1 MQTGQQH
8 ITMMPAMNL
17 APEDWNSL
25 YFKVLPV
32 DLTFNGNTI
41 DNEETLSQLIECG
54 LGLGKVSRIDF
65 TERKGSNGHVQ
76 RSAYVHFYLWN
87 AINGAHARKIID
99 EQGSITFN
107 GLVNP
112 DGTVSPFMGKWFNGV
127 THKRF
132 LKFKKNIN
140 PVSLTK
146 VEDMN
151 REQLMHNY
159 NKLLEHQK
167 TMEARLDDFI
177 KKERQEL
184 IKLVE
189 DAKSNSDTGIHMPVE
204 KNNDKLMTL
213 NELDYIDTDE
223 EDGEVADY
231 MRNGVGSPAYRE
243 ADMAAFA
250 AITPIQ

>member
-1 MQTGQQH
+1 MQTGQQ

-25 YFKVLPV
+25 YLKVLPV

-41 DNEETLSQLIECG
+41 DNEENLMQLIECG

-65 TERKGSNGHVQ
+65 TERKGSNGHTQ
-76 RSAYVHFYLWN
+76 RSAYIHFYLWN
-87 AINGAHARKIID
+87 AINGAQARKIID

-112 DGTVSPFMGKWFNGV
+112 DGTVLPFMGKWFNGV
-127 THKRF
+127 TNKRF

-146 VEDMN
+146 IEDMN
-151 REQLMHNY
+151 REQLMNNY

-167 TMEARLDDFI
+167 TMEARLNDFV

-184 IKLVE
+184 INLIE
-189 DAKSNSDTGIHMPVE
+189 EAKSNNCDAGLHTPIR
-204 KNNDKLMTL
+204 KDKDDLMTL
-213 NELDYIDTDE
+213 DELDYISV
-223 EDGEVADY
+223 EDGEVADF
-231 MRNGVGSPAYRE
+231 MKDGAGSPAYRE
-243 ADMAAFA
+243 AEMTMENFA
-250 AITPIQ
+250 PITPM